1 MQKTCSEEGCKAKY
15 YAKGYCEKHW
25 KRIRTHG
32 NLDIQKF
39 QQIPIEAKFER
50 AIDKNGASVTPV
62 GTPCWLWTEGVSP
75 RGYGKVWWKGKTEC
89 SSRVAWMIYKG
100 PIPDSM
106 LVLHKCDTPS
116 CVNPEHLFLGNHK
129 INAADKV
136 AKGRAHSGDHHGE
149 KSGRAKLTETQVKAI
164 RSDPRRHGPVAHD
177 YGVDPSTICDIR
189 NRKLWAHI

>member
-1 MQKTCSEEGCKAKY
+1 MEDHKYTMGDFWPWLILSHDSCIMLGVSKKCTVPNCLSENCYANGLCAKHYQQKRAHGTIAIRKY
-15 YAKGYCEKHW
+15 
-25 KRIRTHG
+25 
-32 NLDIQKF
+32 
-39 QQIPIEAKFER
+39 QQIPIEVKFER

-75 RGYGKVWWKGKTEC
+75 RGYGKVWWKGKTER

-100 PIPDSM
+100 PIPDTM

-136 AKGRAHSGDHHGE
+136 AKGRAYSGDHRGE
-149 KSGRAKLTETQVKAI
+149 KSG
-164 RSDPRRHGPVAHD
+164 
-177 YGVDPSTICDIR
+177 
-189 NRKLWAHI
+189 